1 MQSGTEI
8 QDTIKDFVCKWGN
21 IASNW
26 GIPKTMGQIHGLLL
40 ISHKPLN
47 ADEIIG
53 KLELSRGNV
62 HTQLQQ
68 LLEWKLIYK
77 VARSE
82 DRKDYFIAEKDM
94 WRLFLTVVDIRK
106 KLELQPLLEL
116 MNEQSTDHMNCEMG
130 KEFEKVIKDISAFS
144 NRTNQ
149 MLETLKKIDNF
160 RILSNVSRSLENQ

>member
-1 MQSGTEI
+1 MQSVTEI
-8 QDTIKDFVCKWGN
+8 EICIKEFVIKWGN

-40 ISHKPLN
+40 ISHKALN
-47 ADEIIG
+47 ADEIIS
-53 KLELSRGNV
+53 KLDLSRGNV

-77 VARSE
+77 IAKAD

-106 KLELQPLLEL
+106 NLELQPLLDLLED
-116 MNEQSTDHMNCEMG
+116 QKTDHKNCEMG
-130 KEFEKVIKDISAFS
+130 REFEKVIKDISAFS

-160 RILSNVSRSLENQ
+160 RILNNVSRTLENQ